1 MRSVSLLTPLRS
13 VLLILSLLI
22 ISIAGAC
29 FALNEKSLA
38 EHMHNRYGDDS
49 FALFNTWRALINQSV
64 NLTEQEQLTQVNDFF
79 NRSIV
84 FRTDLQQWQQ
94 QDYWAT
100 PLETLGAGAAD
111 CEDYTIAKYITLL
124 KLGIPGEQLRLI
136 YVKAQIGGH
145 HSTFFQA
152 HMVLGFYP
160 TPHAEPLI
168 LDNLITTI
176 EPAGKRPDLH
186 PVFSFNDA
194 GLWIGRDRE
203 SRADPGARLSRWR
216 DVLKRMQIEGFYP

>member
-1 MRSVSLLTPLRS
+1 LKSVALLTPLRS
-13 VLLILSLLI
+13 VLILLLLM
-22 ISIAGAC
+22 ISIAGTS

-38 EHMHNRYGDDS
+38 EQMYNRYGDDGR
-49 FALFNTWRALINQSV
+49 ALFNAWRALINQGV
-64 NLTEQEQLTQVNDFF
+64 NLAEQEQLNRVNDFF
-79 NRSIV
+79 NRSIA

-100 PLETLGAGAAD
+100 PLETLGVGAAD

-124 KLGIPGEQLRLI
+124 KLGVPGDKLRLI
-136 YVKAQIGGH
+136 YVKAQIGGQ

-176 EPAGKRPDLH
+176 EPAGKRPDLR

-216 DVLKRMQIEGFYP
+216 DVLTRMRTEGFHP